1 MTPWI
6 IGVDFD
12 NTLVS
17 YDEVMH
23 RVAVERGLI
32 SSDVGKGKR
41 VIREHVRRSAE
52 GERAWQQLQSVV
64 YGEQIG
70 EAQLIDGVQ
79 AFFAQ
84 CKPAGIPVRIVSHKT
99 EMAAWNAAGTNLRTA
114 ALAWMEQHRFFAD
127 NGLGLSPADVFFE
140 PTRQEKIA
148 RIRQLHC
155 THFIDDL
162 EETFLEPGFPQEVE
176 KLLFSPTA
184 PSAALSAV
192 RWMPSWQEI
201 YAYFFDV
208 SR

>member
-1 MTPWI
+1 
-6 IGVDFD
+6 
-12 NTLVS
+12 
-17 YDEVMH
+17 VMH